1 MRASALTL
9 SMAAHFFLPT
19 FHGVATPGATLATAA
34 IDPEQPLTLDWTAF
48 NKPNSLNLPSLI

>member
-1 MRASALTL
+1 
-9 SMAAHFFLPT
+9 MAAHFFLPT